1 MKYFR
6 NLKHIAFISTIALVL
21 VFSLIGIFFSSFN
34 DSINGLFIYRTG
46 SGMWQDVIHKH
57 SLGISPDIRV
67 IRIDN
72 TSLNTLQAQGNLKM
86 LRIPKEKYSE
96 LVEKLQ

>member
-1 MKYFR
+1 MKSFR
-6 NLKHIAFISTIALVL
+6 NLKHIALISSIALVL

-46 SGMWQDVIHKH
+46 SGMWQDIFHKH
-57 SLGISPDIRV
+57 TLSISPDIRV
-67 IRIDN
+67 IHIDN

-86 LRIPKEKYSE
+86 LRIPKAKYSE